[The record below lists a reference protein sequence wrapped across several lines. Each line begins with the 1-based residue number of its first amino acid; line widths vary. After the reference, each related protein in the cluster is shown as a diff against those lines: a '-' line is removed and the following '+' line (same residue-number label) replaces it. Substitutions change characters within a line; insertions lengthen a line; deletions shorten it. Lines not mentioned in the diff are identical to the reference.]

1 MKINKTYLL
10 LLPLTAYTCT
20 GSALTFDSL
29 FKVMDEEM
37 RAADKYFERIH
48 NEIHEARQ
56 TMANVWQQD
65 KSTTPGSALSY
76 SIEDKKDSAHV
87 IITIS
92 GITTGNNEQPNI
104 NAKVEFDDNDNP
116 IALVI
121 NTDNQTIRLDYD
133 QQYQF
138 LSVGVKCEVREE
150 QQDKAGNTSNR
161 IIIGTAR
168 INRTL
173 TSNIQLDQPQVDYDK
188 ESQTLTISIDKV
200 IEQKREKNIS
210 VNIKESTL
218 RDK

>member
-20 GSALTFDSL
+20 GSALTFDSF
-29 FKVMDEEM
+29 FKAMDEEM
-37 RAADKYFERIH
+37 KAVDEYFVKIH

-56 TMANVWQQD
+56 TMANAWQQN
-65 KSTTPGSALSY
+65 KSTTPGTTLSY
-76 SIEDKKDSAHV
+76 SIEDEKDSAHV

-92 GITTGNNEQPNI
+92 GITTGSDEQPNI

-138 LSVGVKCEVREE
+138 LSVSVKCEVREK

-200 IEQKREKNIS
+200 IEQKREKDIS